1 MRILIA
7 DDHEIVRRGLKE
19 LLEEFY
25 PLSVIEEAN
34 DGLILLNKVDNDSW
48 DIVITDLSMPKLSG
62 LEALRRIREMK
73 PDLPVIVLSIY
84 PEDQY
89 GLRVIKAGAQAYLTK
104 ELAQE
109 ELIKAIEKVLA
120 GKKYI
125 SPTLSEKLDQK
136 SPDETEKAPH
146 ELLSNREFDVFRLIV
161 AGKPLSEIAA
171 MLSLGPSTISTYRA
185 RILEKM
191 NIRSNAELTR
201 YAFEHNLI

>member
-201 YAFEHNLI
+201 YALEHNLI